1 MKYLEPSPYAADGEN
16 LIGKLPSQISKD
28 DLRDLG
34 HPSSPI
40 KAIRRNC
47 VECAGGS
54 EAEARKCTATTC
66 PLWPFRMGRNPFHG
80 RAK

>member
-1 MKYLEPSPYAADGEN
+1 MKYLEPSKHLGDGGN
-16 LIGKLPSQISKD
+16 LVGKLPSQISKE

-34 HPSSPI
+34 HPESPI

-47 VECAGGS
+47 VECSGGS
-54 EAEARKCTATTC
+54 EAEARKCTATMC